1 MKPAPLTYN
10 WLARQLHWFM
20 AALIL
25 FIFLLGLTMTAL
37 PLSETR
43 LEMITWHKWAG
54 MTILALAFVRL
65 LWRMAT
71 PHPSLTNPAIPPL
84 MEQAAKLGHIALYL
98 LLFIVPLLGWAYSS
112 AAGFEVNLF
121 QMIRLPDLVAKDK
134 ALAETLALLHEIAA
148 WSLMALVAGHI
159 LAALIH
165 HIRYDDPV
173 IRRMKPNWLHILTL
187 GAAIAFGTALLLTY
201 RLVQPV
207 GEAPTEQTLET
218 GEDETRKPPAAV
230 QQPVTEQPASKQP
243 GKSNWQ
249 ILLDES
255 QLDFTATQKDAA
267 TTGSFELYQL
277 TSLTFNKE
285 QPEQAAVN
293 VEVDIASLSLG
304 NTLIEQT
311 LLTKGWFNVKEHP
324 KATFTAKSFK
334 PEGADRYQ
342 MNGELTIN
350 GITKPLLV
358 TLTITEQPGEEGTRR
373 LKAEGTA
380 TISRTAYGIG
390 DGEWA
395 RTDTLKD
402 EVSLKISIT
411 ATNTKN

>member
-43 LEMITWHKWAG
+43 LEMVTWHKWVG
-54 MTILALAFVRL
+54 ITILALAALRL
-65 LWRMAT
+65 IWRFAT
-71 PHPSLTNPAIPPL
+71 AHPSLSNPAIPPR

-121 QMIRLPDLVAKDK
+121 QMIRLPELVAKDK

-187 GAAIAFGTALLLTY
+187 GAAIAFGTALFLTY

-207 GEAPTEQTLET
+207 EEAAIEQT
-218 GEDETRKPPAAV
+218 DEMAQNAAPAK
-230 QQPVTEQPASKQP
+230 QPDAEQAPHKAQPA
-243 GKSNWQ
+243 KSSWQ
-249 ILLDES
+249 ILLKQS
-255 QLDFTATQKDAA
+255 QLEFTATQKDAA
-267 TTGSFELYQL
+267 TTGSFDLYQL
-277 TSLTFNKE
+277 TKLSFNKE
-285 QPEQAAVN
+285 QPEAAEVH

-304 NTLIEQT
+304 NTLIQET
-311 LLTKGWFNVKEHP
+311 LLTKEWFDVKEHP

-334 PEGADRYQ
+334 PRGDDNYQLNGA
-342 MNGELTIN
+342 LTIN

-390 DGEWA
+390 DGVWA
-395 RTDTLKD
+395 RTDSLKD
-402 EVSLKISIT
+402 EVILKISVT
-411 ATNTKN
+411 ATKTGI

>member
-43 LEMITWHKWAG
+43 LEMITWHKWVG
-54 MTILALAFVRL
+54 MTILALAVVRL
-65 LWRMAT
+65 LWRLAT

-84 MEQAAKLGHIALYL
+84 MEQAAKLGHFALYL

-201 RLVQPV
+201 RVVQPV
-207 GEAPTEQTLET
+207 DEVASERSTENKAETEAKE
-218 GEDETRKPPAAV
+218 PPLTSKKQAA
-230 QQPVTEQPASKQP
+230 EQP

-358 TLTITEQPGEEGTRR
+358 TLTITEQPGEEGSRR
-373 LKAEGTA
+373 LKAEGSA

-395 RTDTLKD
+395 STDTLKD